1 MVIDRL
7 RIRPE
12 SQQRLAESFET
23 ALQLAEGRAIALDM
37 DSGREQVFSSRYAC
51 PICSHSLAEL
61 EPRLFSFNNP
71 MGACPGCDGIGQVG
85 FFDPKRVVAFP
96 ELSLAA
102 GAIRG
107 WDRRN
112 SFTHSLLTS
121 LATHYE
127 FDIDTPFEELPAEV
141 REKVLHGSG
150 EKRSP
155 SSMSMKRA
163 AARSSATRSKA

>member
-1 MVIDRL
+1 M
-7 RIRPE
+7 
-12 SQQRLAESFET
+12 
-23 ALQLAEGRAIALDM
+23 
-37 DSGREQVFSSRYAC
+37 
-51 PICSHSLAEL
+51 
-61 EPRLFSFNNP
+61 
-71 MGACPGCDGIGQVG
+71 
-85 FFDPKRVVAFP
+85 VAFP

-150 EKRSP
+150 EEEIAFFYVNEKGRSTVKRHP
-155 SSMSMKRA
+155 FEA
-163 AARSSATRSKA
+163 